1 MNEINKTHPAVQ
13 FAYFCSVIGVSMLCT
28 HPVIQLAGI
37 VGAVCFYLKTGGTRG
52 VLKLAVPLAVFTAA
66 VNALFN
72 HRGATVLFLLP
83 TKNAVTLESVLYG
96 LSSAVM
102 MMTVLL
108 WFGCCSKLLTSD
120 KITYLFGR
128 AVPSLSLVLS
138 MTLRFVPRFIE
149 RFEEIKDARKC
160 LGKTDGARQKL
171 KNALDQFSV
180 MMTWALEGSI
190 ETADSMK
197 ACGYGLRGRTFY
209 SLYTFTERDLCRLLL
224 IFFAD
229 VFLISGMVSGD
240 LKWRYF
246 PSAGGALSGALTVSL
261 WAVYLALCAA
271 PVLIELWEDG
281 KWNRSR

>member
-1 MNEINKTHPAVQ
+1 MNETNMTHPVVQ

-28 HPVIQLAGI
+28 HPVIQLAGLA
-37 VGAVCFYLKTGGTRG
+37 GAVSLYLKTGGTRG
-52 VLKLAVPLAVFTAA
+52 ILKLAVPLAAFTAA

-96 LSSAVM
+96 FSAAVM

-160 LGKTDGARQKL
+160 LGKTERPL
-171 KNALDQFSV
+171 KNALDRFSV
-180 MMTWALEGSI
+180 MMTWALVGSI

-197 ACGYGLRGRTFY
+197 ARGYGLRGRTFY
-209 SLYTFTERDLCRLLL
+209 SLYTFTERDLCALLL

-261 WAVYLALCAA
+261 WAVYLALCTA